1 MKDGFFRNIFI
12 ATILLFISGTT
23 LAQNPFIPK
32 YDAVKRSE
40 RCFTVTDNLNN
51 QFGSVWWADKVDFST
66 DTLFN
71 FVVYMGDRDGNGAD
85 GLAFVMHRDP
95 RDTITDVSQ
104 TVNIGGNPS
113 SPWPLSAATGDD
125 GGGLGYAMHNSRVGP
140 NTIPGPHGP
149 GDDPENHKI
158 QPSVAIE
165 IDTWDNNDVQDGRS
179 GNDGNGIW
187 QPTSPF
193 KGMDHT
199 SVVYN
204 GDVYGGQ
211 QQITDANGNTDRI
224 LPLKPSYVFGSAN
237 NIEDDRCYTFQ
248 VRWITNSDG
257 TQTLELWEDIYDGT
271 TNTTNLQMIMT
282 HTDDMIN
289 NVFGGNTLMRFG
301 FSGSTGGARNEQT
314 ICLLGENLQPFAADD
329 FASIPAN
336 TSQVI
341 DVEANDNDPDGDVL
355 HVPVII
361 SPPQNGSAVIF
372 DSLNINFLRYTPN
385 LNYTGADSLVY
396 VTCDV
401 NSTKCYAKCDTAVV
415 RINVGCIPFDVTA
428 TQTSPNEVCSDSVP
442 ANGVATANAVSTL
455 TTVLTSAYNESFED
469 LNNGDTE
476 DTGTTAWTRGGSG
489 CNGIRRVSTIA
500 GNKKFRISNSNCE
513 VVWETE
519 VIDISNLTDVLI
531 NVDLESPNTNKMENS
546 DYLRA
551 YYVLDGGSET
561 ALVDGIHRNDIR
573 KVVRAFASGIN
584 GSTLKIVIR
593 ARNSSSNENYYWD
606 NITVNGYR
614 EVMPTYT
621 YNWYDGISASGPI
634 IYTGTILNGVTD
646 GDYSVIAI
654 NDVTGC
660 PSNPATLTI
669 DSLAIRVNGGFVEQL
684 APFTNCALPYDGEL
698 GAGIFDG
705 IDTLTTG
712 YTYEWYHQEDPKIP
726 SFIQRT
732 GAIATNLESREYS
745 VIITDVSTGCDT
757 TLTAEVVNEV
767 VIPTVTANAIA
778 HVTSCSDPNTGI
790 GEAHVASDT
799 TGFFFEWYAGPAIGA
814 GPPNFTTA
822 RVNTF
827 TPGTYTVQATDT
839 TTSCTSE
846 ARSITINDET
856 VTPDILVSVVSEQIS
871 CDTAA
876 FTGQLSGTVNENG
889 TPTTIG
895 YTFNWYKGPNDIIP
909 ARDGYTGG
917 PTADSLDAGQ
927 YRLVV
932 VADGTDCTAFVDTL
946 VQDNTVTPPDLTLTP
961 THVSSCGT
969 PNGIIDIGVSG
980 DPMNY
985 YFEIYNGL
993 GVTSDSLLL
1002 TSNGTNIT
1010 GLDIGNYTVIAIDNG
1025 TKCAT
1030 NPATTTIND
1039 FREYPVPDYTVTHN
1053 SSCDTDPANQ
1063 NGAIQ
1068 VTHVNAIPVDPALY
1082 RFKWYDGNS
1091 TTGTLFAGQ
1100 TSELISG
1107 LDDGTKALV
1116 ITDDATECS
1125 NEVAIN
1131 VNDIINTPVITN
1143 ITTTDATRCAEPFLS
1158 SATATVT
1165 DAIGTTITYVWE
1177 NSDLPLTLAGATT
1190 NTINDNNSGESY
1202 ALPPGN
1208 YSLTVENEFKC
1219 SSTQAFVIN
1228 ENTVTP
1234 VPDYTVTHNSSCDTD
1249 PANQNG
1255 AIQVTHVNAIPV
1267 DPALYRFKWYD
1278 GNSTTGTLFAG
1289 QTSELI
1295 SGLDDGT
1302 KALVI
1307 TDDAT
1312 ECSNEVAINVN
1323 DIINTP
1329 VITNITTTDA
1339 TRCAEPFLSS
1349 ATATVTDAIG
1359 TTITYVWENSDLPL
1373 TLAGATTNTINDN
1386 NSGESYA
1393 LPPGNYSLTVENEF
1407 KCSSTQAFVIN
1418 ENTVTPVPDYTVTHN
1433 SSCDTDPANQNGAI
1447 QVTHVNAIPVDPALY
1462 RFKWYDGNSTTGT
1475 LFAGQTSELI
1485 SGLDDGTKALV
1496 ITDDATECSNEVAI
1510 NVNDIINT
1518 PVITNITTTDATR
1531 CAEPFLSSATA
1542 TVTDAIGTTI
1552 TYVWENSDLPLTL
1565 AGATTNTIN
1574 DNNSGES
1581 YALPPG
1587 NYSLTVENE
1596 FKCSSTQ
1603 AFVINE
1609 NTVTP
1614 VPDYTVTHN
1623 SSCDTDPANQN
1634 GAIQVTHV
1642 NAIPVDP
1649 ALYRFKWYDGNS
1661 TTGTLFAGQTS
1672 ELISG
1677 LDDGTKAL
1685 VITDDATECSN
1696 EVAINVNDI
1705 INTPVITNITTTD
1718 ATRCAE
1724 PFLSSATATVT
1735 DAIGTT
1741 ITYVWENSDL
1751 PLTLAGATTNT
1762 INDNNSGE
1770 SYALPPGNYSLTVEN
1785 EFKCS
1790 STQAFVINEN
1800 TVTPVPDYTVT
1811 HNSSCDTD
1819 PANQNGAIQV
1829 THVNAIPVDPAL
1841 YRFKWYDGNSTTGT
1855 LFAGQTSEL
1864 ISGLDDG
1871 TKALVITD
1879 DATEC
1884 SNEVAINVND
1894 IINTPVI
1901 TNITTTDAT
1910 RCAEPFLSSATA
1922 TVTDAIG
1929 TTITYVWENSDLP
1942 LTLAGATT
1950 NTINDNNSG
1959 ESYALPPGN
1968 YSLTVENE
1976 FKCSSTQAFVINE
1989 NTVTPVPDYTVTHNS
2004 SCDTDPAN
2012 QNGAIQVTHVNAIP
2026 VDPALYRFKWYDGNS
2041 TTGTLFAGQT
2051 SELISGLDDGT
2062 KALVITDDATEC
2074 SNEVAINVNDIINTP
2089 VITNITTTDA
2099 TRCAEPFLSS
2109 ATATVTDAIGTTI
2122 TYVWENSDLPL
2133 TLAGATTNTINDNNS
2148 GESYALPPGNYSLT
2162 VENEFKCSSTQAFVI
2177 NENTVTPVPDYTV
2190 THNSSCDTDP
2200 ANQNGAIQVT
2210 HVNAIPV
2217 DPALYRF
2224 KWYDGNS
2231 TTGTLFAGQTSELI
2245 SGLDDGTKAL
2255 VITDDAT
2262 ECSNEVAINVNDII
2276 NTPVITNIT
2285 TTDATRCA
2293 EPFLSS
2299 ATATVTDAIGT
2310 TITYVWENSDLPLTL
2325 AGATTNTINDNNSGE
2340 SYALPPG
2347 NYSLTVEN
2355 EFKCS
2360 STQAFVIVDNSVLPV
2375 FSLTANDNIS
2385 CDPSK
2390 PEGSIIAS
2398 RPDNTHSSFAYEW
2411 FDASGL
2417 IPSPITLSDTILTTL
2432 TAGIYAVEL
2441 TNTTTEC
2448 TSIREFATINN
2459 VQDVS
2464 PIIDNVHIKDLTSCL
2479 TPDGEVGWEV
2489 RQVSTIPYAPS
2500 INRTYSFYAVNS
2512 NSLAVADTASASK
2525 LYTDPLSG
2533 SPGLATFTGL
2543 TSGDWTALAVDNF
2556 SHCISASNTQLLE
2569 ETPGVDIVKIDSLLP
2584 LACDGTD
2591 LGFYQF
2597 KAESAINPE
2606 STSDPN
2612 YTGKGFNFTWEYW
2625 GTLYSPGS
2633 WPASATPSTDPDST
2647 NAFRERM
2654 NELPAGYYIV
2664 NAYDNETGCTASET
2678 FYLPVYNAPP
2688 SVLLAQSPASNCT
2701 PGNGEIHFKVE
2712 PVMDATGTVQLS
2724 GNANTY
2730 DVILFEGETVA
2741 GAKVITNVQ
2750 LQNYSVQYHITS
2762 TAAGSYQ
2769 ANLPPGSYTLV
2780 TVENTVGNDCYS
2792 EPSVIEV
2799 ELSTDD
2805 PTIDA
2810 VISDDITCNATGTG
2824 AINGDVEG
2832 ADGDLVDFN
2841 YEWFA
2846 GNDTTGISISP
2857 ALNINGLLAGTYTI
2871 KVVDTG
2877 GPGEGCRYKKSFNVS
2892 KTLIKREILHSINPN
2907 TNCAGFTGEVQI
2919 IDVSEDGTAVGGAAG
2934 YTDFEIYIDPTGAAL
2949 ESLGVPN
2956 SFTSRFKDGDF
2967 YLRAKHNNTD
2977 CLTDLLKVTVVD
2989 NSVNPIASLAQLSPD
3004 FACAGGTPTGQL
3016 TATIN
3021 GGSDADP
3028 YNFATPGANFNIS
3041 WERDGIAF
3049 LPTLDAASGLPV
3061 DLAAGSVYT
3070 LIVQDNAGDDL
3081 NCISE
3086 VSYTVTSDRHIIQV
3100 DATPVDQTIC
3110 GPNGQIDIN
3119 SIVELTGAASE
3130 PNPTNGWSL
3139 RLLDDTQSELIP
3151 FAALGAGVNASNY
3164 SGLNAGTYFL
3174 EAKGNLT
3181 NCDSDPIQ
3189 VIIGDVSV
3197 NPIAS
3202 LAQLSPDFACA
3213 GGTPTGQLT
3222 ATINGGSDADP
3233 YNFATPGANFNISWE
3248 RDGIAFLPTLDAASG
3263 LPVDLAAGSV
3273 YTLIVQDNAGDDLN
3287 CISEVSYTVTSDR
3300 HIIQVDATPVDQT
3313 ICGPNGQIDINS
3325 IVELTGAASEPNPTN
3340 GWSLRLLDDTQSE
3353 LIPFAALGAGVNA
3366 SNYSGL
3372 NAGTYFLEAKGNLT
3386 NCDSDPIQVIIGDV
3400 SVNPIASLAQLS
3412 PDFACAGG
3420 TPTGQLTATINGGSD
3435 ADPYN
3440 FATPGANFNISWER
3454 DGIAFLPTLDAA
3466 SGLPVDLAAGS
3477 VYTLIV
3483 QDNAGDDLNC
3493 ISEVSYTVTSDRHI
3507 IQVDATPV
3515 DQTICGPNGQ
3525 IDINSI
3531 VELTG
3536 AASEPN
3542 PTNGWSLRL
3551 LDDTQSELIPFAAL
3565 GAGVNASNYSGLNA
3579 GTYFLEAKGN
3589 LTNCDSDPIQVI
3601 IGDVSVNPIASL
3613 AQLSPDF
3620 ACAGGTPTGQLTA
3633 TINGGSD
3640 ADPYNFATPGANF
3653 NISWERD
3660 GIAFLPTLDAASGLP
3675 VDLAAGSV
3683 YTLIVQDNAGDD
3695 LNCISEVSY
3704 TVTSDRHII
3713 QVDAT
3718 PVDQTICGPNG
3729 QIDINSIVEL
3739 TGAASEPNPTNGW
3752 SLRLLDD
3759 TQSEL
3764 IPFAALGAG
3773 VNASNYSGLNAG
3785 TYFLEAKGNL
3795 TNCDSDP
3802 IQVIIGDVSVNPI
3815 ASLAQLSP
3823 DFACAGGTPTG
3834 QLTATIN
3841 GGSDADPYN
3850 FATPGANFNISWE
3863 RDGIAFLPT
3872 LDAASGLPVDL
3883 AAGSVYTL
3891 IVQDNAGDDLNCI
3904 SEVSYTVTSDR
3915 HIIQV
3920 DATPVDQTICGPNGQ
3935 IDINSIV
3942 ELTGAASEPNP
3953 TNGWSLRLLD
3963 DTQSELIPFAA
3974 LGAGVNASNYS
3985 GLNAGTYFLEA
3996 KGNLTNCDSDPIQ
4009 VIIGD
4014 VSVNPIASLAQLSP
4028 DFACAGGTPTGQLTA
4043 TINGGSDAD
4052 PYNFAT
4058 PGANFN
4064 ISWERDGIAFL
4075 PTLDA
4080 ASGLPV
4086 DLAAGSVYTLI
4097 VQDNAGDDLNCISE
4111 VSYTVTSDRHI
4122 IQVDATPVDQTICG
4136 PNGQIDINSIVEL
4149 TGAASEPNP
4158 TNGWSLRLLD
4168 DTQSELIPFAALGA
4182 GVNAS
4187 NYSGL
4192 NAGTYFLEA
4201 KGNLTNCDSDP
4212 IQVIIG
4218 DVSVNPIAS
4227 LAQLS
4232 PDFACAGGTPTGQL
4246 TATINGG
4253 SDADPYNFATPGANF
4268 NISWERDGIAFLPTL
4283 DAASGLPVDLAAGS
4297 VYTLIVQ
4304 DNAGDDLNCISEV
4317 SYTVTSDR
4325 HIIQVDATPVDQTIC
4340 GPNGQIDINS
4350 IVELTGAASEPN
4362 PTNGWSLR
4370 LLDDTQSELIP
4381 FAALGAGV
4389 NASNYSGLNAGTYF
4403 LEAKGNLTNCDSDPI
4418 QVIIGDVSVDPII
4431 SVAITTPQYSLNS
4444 DPASWTGVLE
4454 ATVTEQSTGL
4464 PGPSGYTYSWH
4475 HGTNTNS
4482 AVLSLADSLPGLDV
4496 GDYTVVA
4503 RSNDTGCESSFTG
4516 QVPFVFLEPT
4526 FNTLVR
4532 PITVCSPDNGSIE
4545 VTDIAL
4551 DGTADQL
4558 SDYTFF
4564 FHDITFN
4571 EGDTPDTTIPGDDT
4585 QTIYQDLA
4593 TGSYYIIAREDL
4605 WMLNSY
4611 PIKVDVTDSTTNP
4624 IVLFDATNY
4633 HPLTSCD
4640 EVAFADGTLAVDVYE
4655 DLSNPYLALPPYNY
4669 VYSWYRGDEANPTE
4683 LISGETNNL
4692 ISGLPTGDYT
4702 VVVRNMGNN
4711 CESEQTF
4718 TIEDESIIPL
4728 VNVSQ
4733 SPNMN
4738 CIDSVANGVASAI
4751 VINTD
4756 HPHEYRWYQGMD
4768 VSGIPDFVGQNWR
4781 DRIAGTYTVVAVDQQ
4796 FGTCISEPVLI
4807 ELRNEIEYP
4816 LVLINE
4822 VSPVTN
4828 CDPERPNGVLTAVTE
4843 DGVSGYTFD
4852 WYLDDQLYFTGP
4864 EPSNLSN
4871 QEYRLLVTN
4880 NNTLCST
4887 AMNTT
4892 PSAAFTFVPQP
4903 EVSILSER
4911 TSCNEPNAIVTASIE
4926 NAVTNHI
4933 FRYYNKYTGEEL
4945 ANYVEDYKI
4954 YNLDTSA
4961 YYVTAED
4968 RTSGCVSSPTEFN
4981 ISNETYFPEI
4991 EIETDASNC
5000 EDADGQANVIISDM
5014 TRDFNVTWYGENGF
5028 ESQLKEIVYIPRG
5041 IYTVDVEGTDGCITT
5056 MTTEVKGDVKVYNGV
5071 SPNNDGMNDFFKITC
5086 LEHFP
5091 QNLVRIYNRAGV
5103 MVWEQE
5109 GYDIFT
5115 EKRFEGISNRGLSIL
5130 GTELPIGTY
5139 FYVIEKNDGSK
5150 AKVGYLELKR

>member
-1649 ALYRFKWYDGNS
+1649 A
-1661 TTGTLFAGQTS
+1661 
-1672 ELISG
+1672 
-1677 LDDGTKAL
+1677 
-1685 VITDDATECSN
+1685 
-1696 EVAINVNDI
+1696 
-1705 INTPVITNITTTD
+1705 
-1718 ATRCAE
+1718 
-1724 PFLSSATATVT
+1724 
-1735 DAIGTT
+1735 
-1741 ITYVWENSDL
+1741 
-1751 PLTLAGATTNT
+1751 
-1762 INDNNSGE
+1762 
-1770 SYALPPGNYSLTVEN
+1770 PPGGRRGRGRRGQNRRGLRREHRAA
-1785 EFKCS
+1785 C
-1790 STQAFVINEN
+1790 
-1800 TVTPVPDYTVT
+1800 
-1811 HNSSCDTD
+1811 CDRSASGACRRRPRGARRLRD
-1819 PANQNGAIQV
+1819 RPPA
-1829 THVNAIPVDPAL
+1829 P
-1841 YRFKWYDGNSTTGT
+1841 
-1855 LFAGQTSEL
+1855 
-1864 ISGLDDG
+1864 
-1871 TKALVITD
+1871 
-1879 DATEC
+1879 
-1884 SNEVAINVND
+1884 
-1894 IINTPVI
+1894 
-1901 TNITTTDAT
+1901 
-1910 RCAEPFLSSATA
+1910 SA
-1922 TVTDAIG
+1922 
-1929 TTITYVWENSDLP
+1929 
-1942 LTLAGATT
+1942 
-1950 NTINDNNSG
+1950 
-1959 ESYALPPGN
+1959 
-1968 YSLTVENE
+1968 
-1976 FKCSSTQAFVINE
+1976 
-1989 NTVTPVPDYTVTHNS
+1989 
-2004 SCDTDPAN
+2004 
-2012 QNGAIQVTHVNAIP
+2012 
-2026 VDPALYRFKWYDGNS
+2026 R
-2041 TTGTLFAGQT
+2041 
-2051 SELISGLDDGT
+2051 
-2062 KALVITDDATEC
+2062 
-2074 SNEVAINVNDIINTP
+2074 
-2089 VITNITTTDA
+2089 
-2099 TRCAEPFLSS
+2099 R
-2109 ATATVTDAIGTTI
+2109 
-2122 TYVWENSDLPL
+2122 
-2133 TLAGATTNTINDNNS
+2133 
-2148 GESYALPPGNYSLT
+2148 
-2162 VENEFKCSSTQAFVI
+2162 
-2177 NENTVTPVPDYTV
+2177 
-2190 THNSSCDTDP
+2190 
-2200 ANQNGAIQVT
+2200 
-2210 HVNAIPV
+2210 
-2217 DPALYRF
+2217 
-2224 KWYDGNS
+2224 
-2231 TTGTLFAGQTSELI
+2231 
-2245 SGLDDGTKAL
+2245 
-2255 VITDDAT
+2255 
-2262 ECSNEVAINVNDII
+2262 
-2276 NTPVITNIT
+2276 
-2285 TTDATRCA
+2285 
-2293 EPFLSS
+2293 
-2299 ATATVTDAIGT
+2299 
-2310 TITYVWENSDLPLTL
+2310 
-2325 AGATTNTINDNNSGE
+2325 
-2340 SYALPPG
+2340 
-2347 NYSLTVEN
+2347 
-2355 EFKCS
+2355 
-2360 STQAFVIVDNSVLPV
+2360 
-2375 FSLTANDNIS
+2375 
-2385 CDPSK
+2385 
-2390 PEGSIIAS
+2390 AS
-2398 RPDNTHSSFAYEW
+2398 RSW
-2411 FDASGL
+2411 WCRRCCRR
-2417 IPSPITLSDTILTTL
+2417 SPRSRGR
-2432 TAGIYAVEL
+2432 ARA
-2441 TNTTTEC
+2441 
-2448 TSIREFATINN
+2448 
-2459 VQDVS
+2459 
-2464 PIIDNVHIKDLTSCL
+2464 
-2479 TPDGEVGWEV
+2479 
-2489 RQVSTIPYAPS
+2489 AP
-2500 INRTYSFYAVNS
+2500 R
-2512 NSLAVADTASASK
+2512 
-2525 LYTDPLSG
+2525 
-2533 SPGLATFTGL
+2533 
-2543 TSGDWTALAVDNF
+2543 
-2556 SHCISASNTQLLE
+2556 
-2569 ETPGVDIVKIDSLLP
+2569 
-2584 LACDGTD
+2584 
-2591 LGFYQF
+2591 
-2597 KAESAINPE
+2597 
-2606 STSDPN
+2606 
-2612 YTGKGFNFTWEYW
+2612 
-2625 GTLYSPGS
+2625 
-2633 WPASATPSTDPDST
+2633 
-2647 NAFRERM
+2647 
-2654 NELPAGYYIV
+2654 
-2664 NAYDNETGCTASET
+2664 
-2678 FYLPVYNAPP
+2678 
-2688 SVLLAQSPASNCT
+2688 
-2701 PGNGEIHFKVE
+2701 
-2712 PVMDATGTVQLS
+2712 
-2724 GNANTY
+2724 
-2730 DVILFEGETVA
+2730 
-2741 GAKVITNVQ
+2741 
-2750 LQNYSVQYHITS
+2750 
-2762 TAAGSYQ
+2762 
-2769 ANLPPGSYTLV
+2769 
-2780 TVENTVGNDCYS
+2780 
-2792 EPSVIEV
+2792 
-2799 ELSTDD
+2799 
-2805 PTIDA
+2805 
-2810 VISDDITCNATGTG
+2810 
-2824 AINGDVEG
+2824 
-2832 ADGDLVDFN
+2832 
-2841 YEWFA
+2841 
-2846 GNDTTGISISP
+2846 
-2857 ALNINGLLAGTYTI
+2857 
-2871 KVVDTG
+2871 
-2877 GPGEGCRYKKSFNVS
+2877 
-2892 KTLIKREILHSINPN
+2892 
-2907 TNCAGFTGEVQI
+2907 
-2919 IDVSEDGTAVGGAAG
+2919 
-2934 YTDFEIYIDPTGAAL
+2934 
-2949 ESLGVPN
+2949 
-2956 SFTSRFKDGDF
+2956 SR
-2967 YLRAKHNNTD
+2967 
-2977 CLTDLLKVTVVD
+2977 
-2989 NSVNPIASLAQLSPD
+2989 
-3004 FACAGGTPTGQL
+3004 
-3016 TATIN
+3016 
-3021 GGSDADP
+3021 
-3028 YNFATPGANFNIS
+3028 
-3041 WERDGIAF
+3041 
-3049 LPTLDAASGLPV
+3049 
-3061 DLAAGSVYT
+3061 
-3070 LIVQDNAGDDL
+3070 
-3081 NCISE
+3081 
-3086 VSYTVTSDRHIIQV
+3086 
-3100 DATPVDQTIC
+3100 
-3110 GPNGQIDIN
+3110 
-3119 SIVELTGAASE
+3119 
-3130 PNPTNGWSL
+3130 
-3139 RLLDDTQSELIP
+3139 
-3151 FAALGAGVNASNY
+3151 
-3164 SGLNAGTYFL
+3164 
-3174 EAKGNLT
+3174 
-3181 NCDSDPIQ
+3181 
-3189 VIIGDVSV
+3189 
-3197 NPIAS
+3197 
-3202 LAQLSPDFACA
+3202 
-3213 GGTPTGQLT
+3213 
-3222 ATINGGSDADP
+3222 
-3233 YNFATPGANFNISWE
+3233 
-3248 RDGIAFLPTLDAASG
+3248 
-3263 LPVDLAAGSV
+3263 
-3273 YTLIVQDNAGDDLN
+3273 
-3287 CISEVSYTVTSDR
+3287 
-3300 HIIQVDATPVDQT
+3300 
-3313 ICGPNGQIDINS
+3313 
-3325 IVELTGAASEPNPTN
+3325 
-3340 GWSLRLLDDTQSE
+3340 
-3353 LIPFAALGAGVNA
+3353 
-3366 SNYSGL
+3366 
-3372 NAGTYFLEAKGNLT
+3372 
-3386 NCDSDPIQVIIGDV
+3386 
-3400 SVNPIASLAQLS
+3400 
-3412 PDFACAGG
+3412 
-3420 TPTGQLTATINGGSD
+3420 
-3435 ADPYN
+3435 
-3440 FATPGANFNISWER
+3440 
-3454 DGIAFLPTLDAA
+3454 
-3466 SGLPVDLAAGS
+3466 
-3477 VYTLIV
+3477 
-3483 QDNAGDDLNC
+3483 
-3493 ISEVSYTVTSDRHI
+3493 
-3507 IQVDATPV
+3507 
-3515 DQTICGPNGQ
+3515 
-3525 IDINSI
+3525 
-3531 VELTG
+3531 
-3536 AASEPN
+3536 
-3542 PTNGWSLRL
+3542 
-3551 LDDTQSELIPFAAL
+3551 
-3565 GAGVNASNYSGLNA
+3565 
-3579 GTYFLEAKGN
+3579 
-3589 LTNCDSDPIQVI
+3589 
-3601 IGDVSVNPIASL
+3601 
-3613 AQLSPDF
+3613 
-3620 ACAGGTPTGQLTA
+3620 
-3633 TINGGSD
+3633 
-3640 ADPYNFATPGANF
+3640 
-3653 NISWERD
+3653 
-3660 GIAFLPTLDAASGLP
+3660 
-3675 VDLAAGSV
+3675 
-3683 YTLIVQDNAGDD
+3683 
-3695 LNCISEVSY
+3695 
-3704 TVTSDRHII
+3704 
-3713 QVDAT
+3713 
-3718 PVDQTICGPNG
+3718 
-3729 QIDINSIVEL
+3729 
-3739 TGAASEPNPTNGW
+3739 
-3752 SLRLLDD
+3752 
-3759 TQSEL
+3759 
-3764 IPFAALGAG
+3764 
-3773 VNASNYSGLNAG
+3773 
-3785 TYFLEAKGNL
+3785 
-3795 TNCDSDP
+3795 
-3802 IQVIIGDVSVNPI
+3802 
-3815 ASLAQLSP
+3815 
-3823 DFACAGGTPTG
+3823 
-3834 QLTATIN
+3834 
-3841 GGSDADPYN
+3841 
-3850 FATPGANFNISWE
+3850 
-3863 RDGIAFLPT
+3863 
-3872 LDAASGLPVDL
+3872 
-3883 AAGSVYTL
+3883 
-3891 IVQDNAGDDLNCI
+3891 
-3904 SEVSYTVTSDR
+3904 
-3915 HIIQV
+3915 
-3920 DATPVDQTICGPNGQ
+3920 
-3935 IDINSIV
+3935 
-3942 ELTGAASEPNP
+3942 
-3953 TNGWSLRLLD
+3953 
-3963 DTQSELIPFAA
+3963 
-3974 LGAGVNASNYS
+3974 
-3985 GLNAGTYFLEA
+3985 
-3996 KGNLTNCDSDPIQ
+3996 
-4009 VIIGD
+4009 
-4014 VSVNPIASLAQLSP
+4014 
-4028 DFACAGGTPTGQLTA
+4028 
-4043 TINGGSDAD
+4043 
-4052 PYNFAT
+4052 
-4058 PGANFN
+4058 
-4064 ISWERDGIAFL
+4064 
-4075 PTLDA
+4075 
-4080 ASGLPV
+4080 
-4086 DLAAGSVYTLI
+4086 
-4097 VQDNAGDDLNCISE
+4097 
-4111 VSYTVTSDRHI
+4111 
-4122 IQVDATPVDQTICG
+4122 
-4136 PNGQIDINSIVEL
+4136 
-4149 TGAASEPNP
+4149 
-4158 TNGWSLRLLD
+4158 
-4168 DTQSELIPFAALGA
+4168 
-4182 GVNAS
+4182 
-4187 NYSGL
+4187 
-4192 NAGTYFLEA
+4192 
-4201 KGNLTNCDSDP
+4201 
-4212 IQVIIG
+4212 
-4218 DVSVNPIAS
+4218 
-4227 LAQLS
+4227 
-4232 PDFACAGGTPTGQL
+4232 
-4246 TATINGG
+4246 
-4253 SDADPYNFATPGANF
+4253 
-4268 NISWERDGIAFLPTL
+4268 
-4283 DAASGLPVDLAAGS
+4283 
-4297 VYTLIVQ
+4297 
-4304 DNAGDDLNCISEV
+4304 
-4317 SYTVTSDR
+4317 
-4325 HIIQVDATPVDQTIC
+4325 
-4340 GPNGQIDINS
+4340 
-4350 IVELTGAASEPN
+4350 
-4362 PTNGWSLR
+4362 
-4370 LLDDTQSELIP
+4370 
-4381 FAALGAGV
+4381 
-4389 NASNYSGLNAGTYF
+4389 
-4403 LEAKGNLTNCDSDPI
+4403 
-4418 QVIIGDVSVDPII
+4418 
-4431 SVAITTPQYSLNS
+4431 
-4444 DPASWTGVLE
+4444 
-4454 ATVTEQSTGL
+4454 
-4464 PGPSGYTYSWH
+4464 
-4475 HGTNTNS
+4475 
-4482 AVLSLADSLPGLDV
+4482 
-4496 GDYTVVA
+4496 
-4503 RSNDTGCESSFTG
+4503 
-4516 QVPFVFLEPT
+4516 
-4526 FNTLVR
+4526 
-4532 PITVCSPDNGSIE
+4532 
-4545 VTDIAL
+4545 
-4551 DGTADQL
+4551 
-4558 SDYTFF
+4558 
-4564 FHDITFN
+4564 
-4571 EGDTPDTTIPGDDT
+4571 
-4585 QTIYQDLA
+4585 
-4593 TGSYYIIAREDL
+4593 
-4605 WMLNSY
+4605 
-4611 PIKVDVTDSTTNP
+4611 
-4624 IVLFDATNY
+4624 
-4633 HPLTSCD
+4633 
-4640 EVAFADGTLAVDVYE
+4640 
-4655 DLSNPYLALPPYNY
+4655 
-4669 VYSWYRGDEANPTE
+4669 
-4683 LISGETNNL
+4683 
-4692 ISGLPTGDYT
+4692 
-4702 VVVRNMGNN
+4702 
-4711 CESEQTF
+4711 
-4718 TIEDESIIPL
+4718 
-4728 VNVSQ
+4728 
-4733 SPNMN
+4733 
-4738 CIDSVANGVASAI
+4738 
-4751 VINTD
+4751 
-4756 HPHEYRWYQGMD
+4756 
-4768 VSGIPDFVGQNWR
+4768 
-4781 DRIAGTYTVVAVDQQ
+4781 
-4796 FGTCISEPVLI
+4796 
-4807 ELRNEIEYP
+4807 
-4816 LVLINE
+4816 
-4822 VSPVTN
+4822 
-4828 CDPERPNGVLTAVTE
+4828 
-4843 DGVSGYTFD
+4843 
-4852 WYLDDQLYFTGP
+4852 
-4864 EPSNLSN
+4864 
-4871 QEYRLLVTN
+4871 
-4880 NNTLCST
+4880 
-4887 AMNTT
+4887 
-4892 PSAAFTFVPQP
+4892 
-4903 EVSILSER
+4903 
-4911 TSCNEPNAIVTASIE
+4911 
-4926 NAVTNHI
+4926 
-4933 FRYYNKYTGEEL
+4933 
-4945 ANYVEDYKI
+4945 
-4954 YNLDTSA
+4954 
-4961 YYVTAED
+4961 
-4968 RTSGCVSSPTEFN
+4968 
-4981 ISNETYFPEI
+4981 
-4991 EIETDASNC
+4991 
-5000 EDADGQANVIISDM
+5000 
-5014 TRDFNVTWYGENGF
+5014 
-5028 ESQLKEIVYIPRG
+5028 
-5041 IYTVDVEGTDGCITT
+5041 
-5056 MTTEVKGDVKVYNGV
+5056 
-5071 SPNNDGMNDFFKITC
+5071 
-5086 LEHFP
+5086 
-5091 QNLVRIYNRAGV
+5091 NRA
-5103 MVWEQE
+5103 W
-5109 GYDIFT
+5109 
-5115 EKRFEGISNRGLSIL
+5115 
-5130 GTELPIGTY
+5130 PP
-5139 FYVIEKNDGSK
+5139 
-5150 AKVGYLELKR
+5150 